1 MQALRG
7 PEGPRRSACDGLQM
21 ARLAHPRSG
30 SVLLDHAPAA
40 QVVLECLVG
49 HPATHVAERLAR
61 VVVREPSSPRLLA
74 LFALPF
80 RLRLSQEEELGSRE
94 PHSDTLGVVLLRH
107 E

>member
-7 PEGPRRSACDGLQM
+7 PEGPRRSACDGLQVT
-21 ARLAHPRSG
+21 RLAHPRSG

-40 QVVLECLVG
+40 QVVLECLVC
-49 HPATHVAERLAR
+49 HPATYVAERLAR
-61 VVVREPSSPRLLA
+61 VVVRKPSSPRLLA

-80 RLRLSQEEELGSRE
+80 RFRLSQKEELGSRE
-94 PHSDTLGVVLLRH
+94 PYPDTLGAMLLRH